1 MPTHQTGII
10 EFESGAVITLI
21 ASFDVYAHNHSPIEL
36 YGDQGSLLVPDPN
49 GFGGEVKVFRP
60 GMNGF
65 QVLPLPFIYKE
76 NSRSIGISDMALAIG
91 ENRPHRASAEMARH
105 VMEIMCAFEKS
116 SSAGTKIAISTR
128 CKRPAPL
135 PLGLSDGELD

>member
-1 MPTHQTGII
+1 
-10 EFESGAVITLI
+10 
-21 ASFDVYAHNHSPIEL
+21 
-36 YGDQGSLLVPDPN
+36 
-49 GFGGEVKVFRP
+49 
-60 GMNGF
+60 MNGF

-76 NSRSIGISDMALAIG
+76 NSRSIGIADMALAIE

-116 SSAGTKIAISTR
+116 SAAGAKISIQSR
-128 CKRPAPL
+128 CERPAPL